1 MILISHRGNLD
12 GPNKSFENSPSY
24 ICEAIDRGFDVE
36 VDLWKTNKLFFGHAE
51 PQYCIN
57 NDLLIKNS
65 NHIWLH
71 CKNLEAL
78 LYCREMKLHYFW
90 HDEDSYAI
98 TSKGF
103 IWAHPN
109 AINFKNTILVMPE
122 KKYGKLDYRV
132 DSNIAG
138 ICTDYPLQYRSKN

>member
-57 NDLLIKNS
+57 KCCMLTV
-65 NHIWLH
+65 
-71 CKNLEAL
+71 A
-78 LYCREMKLHYFW
+78 
-90 HDEDSYAI
+90 
-98 TSKGF
+98 
-103 IWAHPN
+103 
-109 AINFKNTILVMPE
+109 
-122 KKYGKLDYRV
+122 
-132 DSNIAG
+132 
-138 ICTDYPLQYRSKN
+138 